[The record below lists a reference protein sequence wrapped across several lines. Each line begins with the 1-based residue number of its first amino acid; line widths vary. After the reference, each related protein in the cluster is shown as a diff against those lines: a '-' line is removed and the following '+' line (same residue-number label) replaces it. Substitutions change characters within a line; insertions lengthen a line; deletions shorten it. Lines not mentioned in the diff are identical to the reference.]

1 MIANI
6 KGSLLLKRSDTAI
19 VDVGGVGYE
28 LTIPLSSYYN
38 LPEPGES
45 LSLRVH
51 TLIKDDSI
59 KLYGFFT
66 DDEKTLFLML
76 ISVNGVGPKLACNIL
91 SGISVGDFID
101 SVVSEELL
109 ALTRVPGLGK
119 KTAERLILEL
129 KDKVKLMAAEAP
141 GGGELDT
148 STLSGML
155 STDVVSALINLG
167 YKRPAATDAVKK
179 VLKENDS
186 IGFEELLKK
195 TLRFF
200 T

>member
-28 LTIPLSSYYN
+28 LTIPLSSYYV

-45 LSLRVH
+45 VSLRVH
-51 TLIKDDSI
+51 TSLKDDSI
-59 KLYGFFT
+59 KLYGFLT

-101 SVVSEELL
+101 SVASEELL

-129 KDKVKLMAAEAP
+129 KDKIKLMKAETI
-141 GGGELDT
+141 GGDEAT
-148 STLSGML
+148 TLEGML
-155 STDVVSALINLG
+155 STDVVSALLNLG

>member
-6 KGSLLLKRSDTAI
+6 KGSILQKRADVVI

-28 LTIPLSSYYN
+28 LTIPLSTYYT
-38 LPEPGES
+38 LPEPGERV
-45 LSLRVH
+45 SLRVH
-51 TLIKDDSI
+51 TLLKDDSI
-59 KLYGFFT
+59 RLYGFFT
-66 DDEKTLFLML
+66 DEEKTLFLML

-91 SGISVGDFID
+91 SGISVGDFLD
-101 SVVSEELL
+101 SVASEELL

-129 KDKVKLMAAEAP
+129 KDKVKLMKADGSGDDEA
-141 GGGELDT
+141 
-148 STLSGML
+148 STLDGTF

>member
-1 MIANI
+1 M
-6 KGSLLLKRSDTAI
+6 KRSDTAI

-28 LTIPLSSYYN
+28 LTIPLSSYYV

-45 LSLRVH
+45 VSLRVH
-51 TLIKDDSI
+51 TSLKDDSI
-59 KLYGFFT
+59 KLYGFLT

-101 SVVSEELL
+101 SVASEELL

-129 KDKVKLMAAEAP
+129 KDKIKLMKAETI
-141 GGGELDT
+141 GGDEAT
-148 STLSGML
+148 TLEGML
-155 STDVVSALINLG
+155 STDVVSALLNLG